1 MAPSLRGAKRGVPKP
16 IRDLSEVVGPLSERP
31 TLGFGGVAEYGI
43 TVRWDKNF
51 LDLNYILL
59 MRRKKFRLLD
69 GVRFGRTLSLE
80 DAWDLGFHHVPFAP
94 GGGPP

>member
-1 MAPSLRGAKRGVPKP
+1 
-16 IRDLSEVVGPLSERP
+16 
-31 TLGFGGVAEYGI
+31 VAEYGI

-69 GVRFGRTLSLE
+69 GVRFGDPEPGRRLGAGLHHWRSRRGGRPTLC
-80 DAWDLGFHHVPFAP
+80 P
-94 GGGPP
+94 